1 MYDNSVVLPCFC
13 NINDNKSV
21 SDSNS
26 EPVGLLQYY
35 TLNEN
40 DAAFLACGRFSH
52 KIPMPRPQPLPETL
66 L

>member
-26 EPVGLLQYY
+26 EPVGLL
-35 TLNEN
+35 LHFE
-40 DAAFLACGRFSH
+40 
-52 KIPMPRPQPLPETL
+52 
-66 L
+66 

>member
-21 SDSNS
+21 IVTASRL
-26 EPVGLLQYY
+26 VCY

-40 DAAFLACGRFSH
+40 DAAFLACWRFSN
-52 KIPMPRPQPLPETL
+52 KNRD
-66 L
+66 